1 MDDQQHIKDA
11 ASQALHVIQQIF
23 KTIQGEKS
31 ILITVIFPL

>member
-11 ASQALHVIQQIF
+11 ASQALHVIQPIF

-31 ILITVIFPL
+31 ILIIVIFPL

>member
-11 ASQALHVIQQIF
+11 TSQALHVIQPIF

-31 ILITVIFPL
+31 ILITITFPL